1 MENDDKALLGQYR
14 AGDRE
19 AFGRLYDRY
28 IGKIYRFV
36 YYKTHHR
43 ETAEDLVSR
52 IFTKALEKIGGFDA
66 DKGTFQAWLYAIAR
80 NTVIDHYRT
89 SRGETGI
96 EDVWDLTGNEDAERD
111 MDAKMKLEKVGQY
124 LARLKSAHRDIL
136 IMRLWQ
142 GLSHAEIAAALDTSE
157 ASVKMT
163 YSRAVNKLRRE
174 MPLDIFLLF
183 LLHSAADFV

>member
-1 MENDDKALLGQYR
+1 MENDDKALLVQYR

-174 MPLDIFLLF
+174 MPLDLFILL
-183 LLHSAADFV
+183 LLLSIVDIV